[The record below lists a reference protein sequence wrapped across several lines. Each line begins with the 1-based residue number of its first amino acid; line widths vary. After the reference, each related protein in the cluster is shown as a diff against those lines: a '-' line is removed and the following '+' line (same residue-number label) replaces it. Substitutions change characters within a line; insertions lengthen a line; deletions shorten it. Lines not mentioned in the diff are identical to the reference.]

1 MAAYAVCVRLNSKIL
16 YVLYWGEDEIYRK
29 FSPFFLCGDYRDMEE
44 KRIRIF
50 RCGYFSLNGVIDTG
64 LMDFKRRLGFVNC
77 EKMVVWKKCGTWI
90 VI

>member
-29 FSPFFLCGDYRDMEE
+29 FSPVVFLCGDLQRYGRKKEFEFLDVG
-44 KRIRIF
+44 IS
-50 RCGYFSLNGVIDTG
+50 SLNGVIDTG

-77 EKMVVWKKCGTWI
+77 EKMVVWKQNAELG
-90 VI
+90 